1 MEDRIQRSILGRSH
15 NALKKSFFGWR
26 DYHIDGI
33 GMSNKSFCTGGTM
46 SEVWACLI
54 RDVVSTSDQCN
65 LQRMNYLLAR
75 KSYQRYGT
83 IITGQQRR
91 EDNN

>member
-1 MEDRIQRSILGRSH
+1 
-15 NALKKSFFGWR
+15 
-26 DYHIDGI
+26 
-33 GMSNKSFCTGGTM
+33 M

-54 RDVVSTSDQCN
+54 RDVVSTSDQRN
-65 LQRMNYLLAR
+65 LRRMNYLLAR
-75 KSYQRYGT
+75 KRYQMYGT

>member
-1 MEDRIQRSILGRSH
+1 
-15 NALKKSFFGWR
+15 
-26 DYHIDGI
+26 
-33 GMSNKSFCTGGTM
+33 M

-54 RDVVSTSDQCN
+54 RDVVSTSDQRN
-65 LQRMNYLLAR
+65 LRRMNYLLAR